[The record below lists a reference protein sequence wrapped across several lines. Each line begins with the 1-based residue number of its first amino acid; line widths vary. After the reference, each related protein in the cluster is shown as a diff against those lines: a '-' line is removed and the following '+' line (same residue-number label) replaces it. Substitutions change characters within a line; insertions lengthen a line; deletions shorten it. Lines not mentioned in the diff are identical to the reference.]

1 MGAMETSLK
10 TFERPSTASRE
21 SSEFERPAH
30 LNKLE
35 IRDLAEHI
43 PQPVWVVALNGHGEY
58 FNTYWGSYTGL
69 SAEESF
75 DFGWS
80 RAIHAEDLG
89 NFMKLLRTS
98 ARSVN
103 WECEARLRRGA
114 DGSYRRH
121 LCQCSALASQSKG
134 IVRVLVCCTDVEE
147 WRQAEASAREQAQLL
162 GSCVRGHDQ
171 EKRKIAHVLH
181 DSAGQY
187 LVALQMKLDGLQRS
201 SIGST
206 GRKNSIVEECQELL
220 KRCSRELRATS
231 YLLYPPLLDDLGL
244 ESAVR
249 LHVDG
254 LMERTRA
261 KIELDIEPNLGRL
274 DRDLEIALFRVAQEA
289 LASIFRQSARQSG
302 SKEAEVKIG
311 ASPTSVV
318 VEVRGSGM
326 GSQPDKFTAGWNAT
340 SALSVAALRQR
351 ILEAGGV
358 FEIEALPGGTV
369 VRAAVPRKALIAHA
383 CD

>member
-1 MGAMETSLK
+1 MGVMETSLK
-10 TFERPSTASRE
+10 TFERPTAASRQ
-21 SSEFERPAH
+21 SSESEGAAH
-30 LNKLE
+30 HNELKIE
-35 IRDLAEHI
+35 DLVEHI
-43 PQPVWVVALNGHGEY
+43 SQPVWVVALNGCGEY
-58 FNTYWGSYTGL
+58 FNANWGSYTGL

-89 NFMKLLRTS
+89 NFMKLLRGS
-98 ARSVN
+98 ARSVDG
-103 WECEARLRRGA
+103 ECEVRLRRGA
-114 DGSYRRH
+114 DGGYRRY
-121 LCQCSALASQSKG
+121 LCRCSPLANQPKG
-134 IVRVLVCCTDVEE
+134 LLRLVICCMDVEE
-147 WRQAEASAREQAQLL
+147 WRHAEASAREQAQLL
-162 GSCVRGHDQ
+162 GSCVRGHDR

-201 SIGST
+201 SISNT
-206 GRKNSIVEECQELL
+206 GRKNSIVDECQELV

-249 LHVDG
+249 LHIDG
-254 LMERTRA
+254 LMERTQA

-289 LASIFRQSARQSG
+289 LASIFRQSGRQSG

-326 GSQPDKFTAGWNAT
+326 EP
-340 SALSVAALRQR
+340 
-351 ILEAGGV
+351 
-358 FEIEALPGGTV
+358 LPGEFKPGRMRRPHSV
-369 VRAAVPRKALIAHA
+369 WRLCGKGS
-383 CD
+383 